1 MRKKRGQN
9 QGSVYQRG
17 SDRRWVAQITIQKKH
32 SMKYFYSQTEADA
45 WLKQALL
52 KISQGIPLR
61 GTEMSL
67 SVYFA
72 SWLEIISL
80 ALKPKTWIQYK
91 QVVNK
96 HILPGLGHFS
106 IQGLRPDQIQAF
118 YRWKQQEGASA
129 RTLSLIN
136 CILHHAMEYA
146 LTNGIIFRNPVH
158 ELLKPRLQYHEQKVL
173 NLEQVRVFLQACKE
187 TRWEA
192 LFCLAVTTG
201 MREGELLGLK

>member
-1 MRKKRGQN
+1 MCKKRGQN
-9 QGSVYQRG
+9 QSSVYQRG
-17 SDRRWVAQITIQKKH
+17 SDRRWVTQIIIQKKH

-52 KISQGIPLR
+52 KISQGIPLG

-80 ALKPKTWIQYK
+80 ALRPKTWIRYQ

-118 YRWKQQEGASA
+118 YRWKQQDGASA

-146 LTNGIIFRNPVH
+146 VANGFIFRIYSRGRREWEGRFPD
-158 ELLKPRLQYHEQKVL
+158 QFL
-173 NLEQVRVFLQACKE
+173 NSLESI
-187 TRWEA
+187 EA
-192 LFCLAVTTG
+192 FQSRRIDHRSQSGIGIGAPL
-201 MREGELLGLK
+201 